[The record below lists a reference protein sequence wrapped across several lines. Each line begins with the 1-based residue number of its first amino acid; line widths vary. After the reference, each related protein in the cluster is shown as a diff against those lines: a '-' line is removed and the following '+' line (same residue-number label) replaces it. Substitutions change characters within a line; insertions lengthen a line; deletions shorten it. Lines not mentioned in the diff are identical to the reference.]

1 MNVKQLRELLSKAKD
16 EDQVVISVDG
26 SIYPVYDDDT
36 VEQLDGYLEA
46 NEFGISVDVT
56 GCP

>member
-1 MNVKQLRELLSKAKD
+1 MKVKDLKALLARAKD
-16 EDQVVISVDG
+16 EDTVVINVDG

-36 VEQLDGYLEA
+36 EEQLDGYLEVG
-46 NEFGISVDVT
+46 EFGISVDVN